1 MATVLYMSMPLD
13 GFIAGRGIFEPA
25 GDVDD
30 HAGVR
35 ILVGEARMASP
46 TCTTA
51 SNAERN
57 VRRVRSSRPSDP
69 SLQGDD

>member
-35 ILVGEARMASP
+35 ILVGEDGVTHMHY
-46 TCTTA
+46 
-51 SNAERN
+51 
-57 VRRVRSSRPSDP
+57 RVQR
-69 SLQGDD
+69 